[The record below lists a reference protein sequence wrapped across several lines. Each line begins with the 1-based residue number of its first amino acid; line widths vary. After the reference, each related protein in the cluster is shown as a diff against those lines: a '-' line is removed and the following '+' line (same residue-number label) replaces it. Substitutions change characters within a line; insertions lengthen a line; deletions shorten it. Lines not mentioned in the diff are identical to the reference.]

1 MKKVLSIIGIVSII
15 ASCQPNSPQ
24 PTTNNGTMICT
35 INNLP
40 WSATTFKN
48 TLELNI
54 TDGVD
59 SAKMLELMG
68 KASDGKQLTL
78 RAGTFSNP
86 GQDNMPLGDYLS
98 TSSTLV
104 AAVQYFPNGINSGV
118 SSGYDSGDAEIVITS
133 FNQTNQTCSGTFSFV
148 LKDFETGSVL
158 YTGVNGQ
165 FTSLIFT
172 VI

>member
-1 MKKVLSIIGIVSII
+1 MVLIVS
-15 ASCQPNSPQ
+15 SCQPNNPQ
-24 PTTNNGTMICT
+24 PTTNNGTMTCT
-35 INNLP
+35 LNNLP

-68 KASDGKQLTL
+68 KTFDGKQLTL
-78 RAGTFSNP
+78 RAGTFNSP
-86 GQDNMPLGDYLS
+86 DQDNMPISAYLS
-98 TSSTLV
+98 TSSTLF
-104 AAVQYFPNGINSGV
+104 AFVQCFANGINSGV

-133 FNQTNQTCSGTFSFV
+133 FNQANHTCSGTFSFV
-148 LKDFETGSVL
+148 LQDFETGDVL
-158 YTGVNGQ
+158 YTGTNGQ

-172 VI
+172 VL